1 MAKKIS
7 NVNFG
12 DRSRRGIYVLPNL
25 LTTAGLFAAFYGI
38 IQSLVGHFE
47 AAAIAILISM
57 VLDGLDGRVARMT
70 NTVSDFG
77 KEYDSLAD
85 VIAFGLAP
93 ALVIYEW
100 GLKAVGRPGWL
111 IAFIFVA
118 AAALRLARFNV
129 QETRDIRYFQ
139 GLPCPMAA
147 AVVAAGIWVA
157 DTHAIEGYWAAVVA
171 MAAMLM
177 LALAMVSTLPY
188 RNFKDL
194 DVRNR
199 VPFAALL
206 LVVFIFVLISFDPP
220 WVLLLITGTYF
231 LSGPILWLTRR
242 VRNRREHTH
251 DSGEDSQGKKRSRRA

>member
-1 MAKKIS
+1 M
-7 NVNFG
+7 
-12 DRSRRGIYVLPNL
+12 D
-25 LTTAGLFAAFYGI
+25 
-38 IQSLVGHFE
+38 
-47 AAAIAILISM
+47 
-57 VLDGLDGRVARMT
+57 
-70 NTVSDFG
+70 
-77 KEYDSLAD
+77 
-85 VIAFGLAP
+85 
-93 ALVIYEW
+93 EW
-100 GLKAVGRPGWL
+100 PGSPVPQVVGRPGWL

-188 RNFKDL
+188 RSFKDL

-242 VRNRREHTH
+242 VLNRQEHTR